1 MRVHCTHASEKNGKP
16 LRFLLVMVITS
27 QKGGGGGEGFPED
40 TGTNNKYMYHK
51 QRLINRLS
59 ERRSC
64 DLSEKPNP
72 ADIPGILHEEIKSY
86 RDRDMKQ

>member
-1 MRVHCTHASEKNGKP
+1 MALTQLNKNGKP
-16 LRFLLVMVITS
+16 LQVLLVMAITS
-27 QKGGGGGEGFPED
+27 RKGRGGGGGRDSPGD